1 MGGPPDTRT
10 RSGVPEWVLAVARR
24 HVAGFRP
31 PRGRRWCEPDGVR
44 VPGGWY
50 FNYAAERIRP
60 RRHPDTG
67 FGFAPGY
74 VVDDDGSVRTVGW
87 GELREV
93 HGLPAVE

>member
-1 MGGPPDTRT
+1 MGGPPDTRAV
-10 RSGVPEWVLAVARR
+10 VPEAALAVARR
-24 HVAGFRP
+24 HLAGLRP
-31 PRGRRWCEPDGVR
+31 PRGRRWCEPDPVR

-74 VVDDDGSVRTVGW
+74 VVADDGGVRAVGW
-87 GELREV
+87 GELRRV
-93 HGLPAVE
+93 HGLSPAE